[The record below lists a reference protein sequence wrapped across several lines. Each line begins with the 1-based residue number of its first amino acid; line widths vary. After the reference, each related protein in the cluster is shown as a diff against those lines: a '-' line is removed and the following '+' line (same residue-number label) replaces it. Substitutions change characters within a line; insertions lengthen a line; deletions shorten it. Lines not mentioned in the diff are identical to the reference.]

1 MVISPF
7 CGLMTGGYSGCCREL
22 RREKVMIVEFRDGC
36 WTSRTQKGICEE
48 IVSLANRIENGDGN
62 SRELARKIQQSAQ
75 ELARYS
81 R

>member
-1 MVISPF
+1 
-7 CGLMTGGYSGCCREL
+7 
-22 RREKVMIVEFRDGC
+22 MIVEFRDGC

>member
-1 MVISPF
+1 MISPI

-22 RREKVMIVEFRDGC
+22 RREKVMIVELRDGC
-36 WTSRTQKGICEE
+36 WTSRTQRTICEE
-48 IVSLANRIENGDGN
+48 IISTARRIEYGDGN
-62 SRELARKIQQSAQ
+62 YQELARKIQESAR